1 MSVFTFAELQGEAL
15 TKGTF
20 GSVLISKSAQINE
33 SKDNASS
40 ILNFK
45 KDPDSKQYDIF
56 LSHSFNDRVAV
67 LGLKLKF
74 EQMGFPTY
82 VDWCCD
88 PQLSRSSISKA
99 TSEQLRMRMKNCKT
113 LIYAFSSNAANSSW
127 MPWEL
132 GFIDGD
138 KSRCSVL
145 RVEDENQAFT
155 YKGYEYL
162 EIYPYVQEAK
172 PKGKPDETL
181 WVYEKPRR
189 YVIYSNWIKGANPTS
204 R

>member
-1 MSVFTFAELQGEAL
+1 
-15 TKGTF
+15 
-20 GSVLISKSAQINE
+20 
-33 SKDNASS
+33 
-40 ILNFK
+40 
-45 KDPDSKQYDIF
+45 
-56 LSHSFNDRVAV
+56 
-67 LGLKLKF
+67 
-74 EQMGFPTY
+74 
-82 VDWCCD
+82 
-88 PQLSRSSISKA
+88 
-99 TSEQLRMRMKNCKT
+99 
-113 LIYAFSSNAANSSW
+113 